1 MLKNL
6 REGDTFPDFELP
18 DENGV
23 KHKLSDIQ
31 GANPLV
37 VQLGRGEHCPRERQH
52 HRELLKFHEW
62 CGVLESEL
70 VTIVP
75 NDLHETLKLKMT
87 TGAHWTFLA
96 DVHLE
101 VRSKLGIEEY
111 VDDHHTASVP
121 HTVILGPNL
130 EIFKVYCGFW
140 FYGRPS
146 IYDLWSDLRELRKK
160 FDYNFDPLAPGV
172 REEWERRHPDRVHA
186 IPAAMKPRS
195 NAKPAGST
203 SRRTRATK
211 RTVARR

>member
-6 REGDTFPDFELP
+6 NVGDTFPDFELP

-23 KHKLSDIQ
+23 MHRLSEIQ

-70 VTIVP
+70 VTILP
-75 NDLHETLKLKMT
+75 NDLHDVLKLKMT

-96 DVHLE
+96 DVDLA
-101 VRSKLGIEEY
+101 VREQLGIAEY

-121 HTVILGPNL
+121 HTIVLGPNL
-130 EIFKVYCGFW
+130 EIFKVYVGFW
-140 FYGRPS
+140 FFGRPS
-146 IYDLWSDLRELRKK
+146 VYDLWSDLRELRMK
-160 FDYNFDPLAPGV
+160 FDFNFDPLAPGV
-172 REEWERRHPDRVHA
+172 EEKWRKRKAAKLAAAAKAEA
-186 IPAAMKPRS
+186 GPAAPKRRSSPRRRVA
-195 NAKPAGST
+195 AKAGS
-203 SRRTRATK
+203 R
-211 RTVARR
+211 